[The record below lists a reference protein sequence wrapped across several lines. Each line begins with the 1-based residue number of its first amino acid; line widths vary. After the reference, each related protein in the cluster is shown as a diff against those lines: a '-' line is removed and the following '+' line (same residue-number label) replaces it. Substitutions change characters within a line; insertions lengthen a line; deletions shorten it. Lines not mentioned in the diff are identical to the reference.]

1 MTPRPALVIVL
12 VAALA
17 DTIGAQPAAEMWTT
31 DALVAR
37 ATAGHPSIAAAAAD
51 ARRTEA
57 DARQG
62 GAWPNPR
69 VDYLAENLRR
79 AGGDPR
85 AQHTVLVE
93 QPILLGGKLKLSRG
107 ALTHAT
113 ASASANAAA
122 VATSVA
128 NAVRLR
134 AVEVRLAE
142 ARLALGRRVVAYAE
156 DAEDIARQ
164 LFNTGVV
171 DQPDVLAAEAEA
183 EIMRLRLAVAETV
196 REQTWQQL
204 ALAVGDPAL
213 PRRPL
218 ADDPP
223 VVLDRAEALAAILSA
238 HPSLAAA
245 RADTARAEAARGPRR
260 RRSRARPDDRRGSAV
275 LQRTRRARRIRGRV
289 GAGPRCR
296 PAAAAVEPQ
305 SGRHRLGHRGRAGGR
320 REAARQ

>member
-1 MTPRPALVIVL
+1 MTPRPALAIVL

-17 DTIGAQPAAEMWTT
+17 DTSGAQPTPPPAAEMWTT

-51 ARRTEA
+51 TRRTEA

-122 VATSVA
+122 IATSVA

-183 EIMRLRLAVAETV
+183 EIMRVRLAVAETV

-204 ALAVGDPAL
+204 ALAVGDPGAAAPAAGRRCRRSRWIA
-213 PRRPL
+213 PRRWRPSCRRTRRWPRRGPR
-218 ADDPP
+218 PP
-223 VVLDRAEALAAILSA
+223 
-238 HPSLAAA
+238 
-245 RADTARAEAARGPRR
+245 GPRR
-260 RRSRARPDDRRGSAV
+260 RATS
-275 LQRTRRARRIRGRV
+275 
-289 GAGPRCR
+289 
-296 PAAAAVEPQ
+296 PAPIACPT
-305 SGRHRLGHRGRAGGR
+305 
-320 REAARQ
+320 